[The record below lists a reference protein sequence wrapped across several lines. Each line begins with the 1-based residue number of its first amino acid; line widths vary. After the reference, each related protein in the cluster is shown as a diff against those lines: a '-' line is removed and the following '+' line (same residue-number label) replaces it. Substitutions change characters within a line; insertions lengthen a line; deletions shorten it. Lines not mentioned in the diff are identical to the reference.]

1 MVTNF
6 NHREGAAVSSQFLA
20 RKMKKLL
27 FATICAIAVFFSI
40 DSGAAFAMNGWGGPF
55 GGYCRGPAWGWYG
68 ARRAVKSAEE
78 ARRIVLEYYSGDGIK
93 IGDIRDRRLFYEIEI
108 NDKDGVLVDVVI
120 VDKRTGRIRSID

>member
-1 MVTNF
+1 MP
-6 NHREGAAVSSQFLA
+6 SPFLV

-27 FATICAIAVFFSI
+27 FATICAIAVYSSV
-40 DSGAAFAMNGWGGPF
+40 DSGAAFAMNGWRGPF
-55 GGYCRGPAWGWYG
+55 GGYCRGPEWGWYG

-93 IGDIRDRRLFYEIEI
+93 LGGVRDRRLFYEVEI
-108 NDKDGVLVDVVI
+108 NDKDGILVDVVI